1 MPEYITIWTAA
12 GSWYGSTWWPGLLY
26 SLTMSDGASQSALLD
41 MAQQL
46 YTPAQGDV
54 G

>member
-1 MPEYITIWTAA
+1 MD
-12 GSWYGSTWWPGLLY
+12 GSGKLVWFDVVPGLLY